1 VTSLFRPAIV
11 LLLILTALTGIA
23 YPLLVTGLAQVA
35 FPAQAGGSLL
45 IREGKPVG
53 SSLIGQDFKGDRRYF
68 QSRPSQSG
76 YAAGATYFGNLG
88 PNSVAAR
95 EEVRENIASYL
106 ALEKPYDHGL
116 DSSQIPVDAV
126 TQSASGVDP
135 QISQANAWIQAH
147 RIAAVRHLSLAKVDS
162 LIADQTQGRFLG
174 LFGEPGVNVLQLNI
188 ALDREAPLK

>member
-1 VTSLFRPAIV
+1 VNIARNLLVAALMTVVTMVLFGIV
-11 LLLILTALTGIA
+11 YPLAMTGI
-23 YPLLVTGLAQVA
+23 AQVA
-35 FPAQAGGSLL
+35 FPGRANGSKASVD
-45 IREGKPVG
+45 GKVVG
-53 SSLIGQDFKGDRRYF
+53 SSLIGQDFDGDRRYF

-76 YAAGATYFGNLG
+76 YAADATYFGNLG

-162 LIADQTQGRFLG
+162 LIADHTQGRFLG
-174 LFGEPGVNVLQLNI
+174 LFGEPGVNVLDLNLAI
-188 ALDREAPLK
+188 QEARR